1 MEQMIVEHWRLQNI
15 YLHVETAFRLHHKL
29 GARSFL
35 PSEVAAP
42 ALRSSLIS
50 REMRRLK
57 VSNDFNTGFR
67 SLHAAYTI
75 TMYNVG

>member
-1 MEQMIVEHWRLQNI
+1 
-15 YLHVETAFRLHHKL
+15 
-29 GARSFL
+29 
-35 PSEVAAP
+35 
-42 ALRSSLIS
+42 LRSSLIS

-57 VSNDFNTGFR
+57 VSSDFNTGFR